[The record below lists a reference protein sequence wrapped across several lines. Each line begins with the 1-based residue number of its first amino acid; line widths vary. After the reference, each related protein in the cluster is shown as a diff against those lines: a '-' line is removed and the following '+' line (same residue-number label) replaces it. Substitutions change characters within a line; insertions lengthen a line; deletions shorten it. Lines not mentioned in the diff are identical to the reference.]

1 MRGHQETWP
10 NFWNEMSSFHLPF
23 VKQSPEKA
31 KEEVEI
37 SVKE

>member
-31 KEEVEI
+31 KKEVEI
-37 SVKE
+37 GVKE